1 MRNQTIPIS
10 LQNFNDIY
18 SRMIF
23 KVRKFYQKNHY
34 NNNLF
39 KSYYNLLKQ
48 FNKNEFKK
56 RKKLVNFLNRN

>member
-1 MRNQTIPIS
+1 
-10 LQNFNDIY
+10 
-18 SRMIF
+18 MIF